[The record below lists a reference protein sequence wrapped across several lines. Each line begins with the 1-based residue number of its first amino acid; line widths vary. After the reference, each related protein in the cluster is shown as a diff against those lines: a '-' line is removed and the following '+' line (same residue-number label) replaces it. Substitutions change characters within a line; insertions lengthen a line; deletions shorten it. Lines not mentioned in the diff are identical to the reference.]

1 LKLLTLQTVILLRGA
16 DPRQYDWG
24 RSRRVSPGR
33 HQRWPRG
40 SRSYAQDDS
49 APAIGHGIGD
59 NLTSAIDRGA
69 DVYTFLFEQLGMK
82 YRDKA
87 PE

>member
-1 LKLLTLQTVILLRGA
+1 MPPCFSWPATASKRTVLLEV
-16 DPRQYDWG
+16 DF
-24 RSRRVSPGR
+24 
-33 HQRWPRG
+33 G
-40 SRSYAQDDS
+40 S
-49 APAIGHGIGD
+49 GNGIGD

-82 YRDKA
+82 YRDKT